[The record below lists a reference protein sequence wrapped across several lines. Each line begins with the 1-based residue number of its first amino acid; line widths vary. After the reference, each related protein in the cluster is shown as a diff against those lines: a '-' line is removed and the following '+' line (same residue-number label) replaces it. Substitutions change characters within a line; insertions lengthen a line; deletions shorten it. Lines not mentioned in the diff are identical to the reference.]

1 MDPAAQ
7 GRYNAN
13 KLATLGLILLVLI
26 LGLHWLLQRRYAL
39 LVPLGF
45 LYVWLYNAFP
55 LLLVVAGTY
64 VIAGPELG

>member
-1 MDPAAQ
+1 V
-7 GRYNAN
+7 
-13 KLATLGLILLVLI
+13 LA

-55 LLLVVAGTY
+55 LLLLLAHARAKLCAAQVTSMRGAT
-64 VIAGPELG
+64 ARQH